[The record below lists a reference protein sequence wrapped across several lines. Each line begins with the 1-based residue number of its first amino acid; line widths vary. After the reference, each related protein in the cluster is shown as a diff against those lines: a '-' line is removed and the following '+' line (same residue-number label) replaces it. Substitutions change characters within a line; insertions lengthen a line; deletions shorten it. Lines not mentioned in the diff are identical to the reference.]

1 MPGGARAARSG
12 GQRGQDRGGRRP
24 RRVGSGSGGGTP
36 ARGRP
41 GRAGASRA
49 EPSGA
54 ERGGDPGRARRSRS
68 RRLHPRR
75 ARSRRRRAGG
85 RGSPGAGGA
94 LGRSPRRPTRRG
106 GRLTTR
112 TAASV
117 QTWSCRC
124 AIGVWPP
131 PPQAQFPGLS
141 REAPGRSLRAP
152 CSAASGPGGWSCGR
166 RRPGGDIGSRRTLV
180 FKEGVGVGGRGKG
193 GGEGTFRT
201 GLSHG
206 SEASRNEQRVV
217 EEQ

>member
-131 PPQAQFPGLS
+131 PPPRLSFPVC
-141 REAPGRSLRAP
+141 R
-152 CSAASGPGGWSCGR
+152 GR
-166 RRPGGDIGSRRTLV
+166 RRVGPSAPPAARRRARA
-180 FKEGVGVGGRGKG
+180 VGAAG
-193 GGEGTFRT
+193 GGVLEETLDLG
-201 GLSHG
+201 GLLSLRKG
-206 SEASRNEQRVV
+206 SG
-217 EEQ
+217 